1 MSDEQSYPAKS
12 NPSGNENKN
21 SSQKLLEI
29 FWKRNILHLNFEELL
44 SWQGA
49 MLWENKLVQSI
60 LCIKN

>member
-29 FWKRNILHLNFEELL
+29 FWKRNILRLNFEELL

-60 LCIKN
+60 FYIKN

>member
-1 MSDEQSYPAKS
+1 MSDEQPYPAKS

-29 FWKRNILHLNFEELL
+29 VWKRNILHLNFEEFL

-60 LCIKN
+60 FYIKN